1 VKAAL
6 ESPKT
11 QLPVIGTGIL
21 ATAELPICE
30 GKAGSLPLPSQMGG
44 VGWSINNR
52 NARYLH
58 LYLGNANSVV
68 VNFRIVW
75 LAIKRRR
82 FGRGSLVSWNI
93 PSWNSSQPGHKAFL
107 REDASHF
114 GDMSS
119 TRKTVGVGNPRES
132 LDHQFKR
139 LFAEAGLSP
148 FPLAQV

>member
-1 VKAAL
+1 MGSCFSLPRPIVKAAL

-75 LAIKRRR
+75 LATKRGALRNRATKPSSVKMHRILATCPLRAKPSAQATRERAWIINLNDCSQRPDSPR
-82 FGRGSLVSWNI
+82 FR
-93 PSWNSSQPGHKAFL
+93 
-107 REDASHF
+107 
-114 GDMSS
+114 
-119 TRKTVGVGNPRES
+119 
-132 LDHQFKR
+132 
-139 LFAEAGLSP
+139 
-148 FPLAQV
+148 